1 MKNKHHEMIFTTFK
15 DKLRNNITGSNCA
28 VARCFI
34 FTTPKVSL
42 PAYRSKKMAAQI
54 KYLTQEWLSSLP
66 IHLRCY
72 GSSKGT
78 HLLEN
83 INNYTT
89 SDSMLL
95 IKEL

>member
-54 KYLTQEWLSSLP
+54 KCPTQEWFLCQFTEDVMVLVNE
-66 IHLRCY
+66 HTC
-72 GSSKGT
+72 
-78 HLLEN
+78 
-83 INNYTT
+83 
-89 SDSMLL
+89 
-95 IKEL
+95 

>member
-1 MKNKHHEMIFTTFK
+1 MIFTPFK
-15 DKLRNNITGSNCA
+15 DKLRNNITGSNCV

-66 IHLRCY
+66 IH
-72 GSSKGT
+72 
-78 HLLEN
+78 
-83 INNYTT
+83 
-89 SDSMLL
+89 
-95 IKEL
+95 